1 MKKIALVVG
10 HTEKSPGA
18 FNTQCGIT
26 EFDFNRKLVT
36 SIAAI
41 IDDRCEV
48 KIVYRERYSDL
59 PEKINAWNPNFVIC
73 FHANS
78 YYFRGTGT
86 ETLFYHKSKK
96 GKEMAMIFQDNIVK
110 ALGLKDRGV
119 KEKSSEQRGGFVLR
133 GTVAPCILL
142 EPFFIDN
149 DDDYK
154 TAVNKYPELVGACVD
169 SIYEIIETI

>member
-1 MKKIALVVG
+1 MQKIALVIG

-18 FNTQCGIT
+18 INTTCGVS

-59 PEKINAWNPNFVIC
+59 PEKINAWNPDFVIC
-73 FHANS
+73 FHANA
-78 YYFRGTGT
+78 FNGRVMGA

-96 GKEMAMIFQDNIVK
+96 GKEMATIFQSNIVK
-110 ALGLKDRGV
+110 ALGLKDRGI
-119 KEKSSEQRGGFVLR
+119 KGKSSEQRGGYVLR
-133 GTVAPCILL
+133 FTEVPCILI

>member
-1 MKKIALVVG
+1 MRKIALVIG

-18 FNTQCGIT
+18 VNTTCGVS

-36 SIAAI
+36 SVAAI

-59 PEKINAWNPNFVIC
+59 PEKINAWNPDFVIC
-73 FHANS
+73 FHANAFNKKS
-78 YYFRGTGT
+78 FGT

-96 GKEMAMIFQDNIVK
+96 GKEIATIFQDNIVK
-110 ALGLKDRGV
+110 VFESKDRGV
-119 KEKSSEQRGGFVLR
+119 KGKSSEQRGGYVLR
-133 GTVAPCILL
+133 YTKAPCILL

-149 DDDYK
+149 DDEYK
-154 TAVNKYPELVGACVD
+154 TAVNKYPELISACVD
-169 SIYEIIETI
+169 SIYEIMETS